1 MAVTTLTI
9 AINGNSSY
17 NIVEDTFDL
26 PDKIE
31 ENSTCS
37 FTIDDTNGTLSF
49 KKGQQVTVDDT
60 LEGRLFT
67 GEIQT
72 IKRHRGPDDVGTHI
86 YHEISCVNKT
96 KKFDERTSNKVYN
109 GQYAGAIAVD
119 QIKDLATIGLIS
131 ANYAIDVDDTQADF
145 RAGTL
150 NGTIAANNVE
160 DGNLELAPAGAVT
173 TIIENTTSVFN
184 NGTLTN
190 CTASGNT
197 LAPTATPT
205 IKLVGTESLT
215 NDANAYT
222 YFKIF
227 SSGAINIISGRYLE
241 YDIWIAASS
250 PEIKAGVDIVFTD
263 GTTLRDASQD
273 YRYYDAQ
280 NIPPHPNHDLTGF
293 ADGKWYHR
301 KFLLDNFSGKTISYV
316 TIAIEGDKG
325 GTYTVY
331 VKNVYETDGAG
342 TNINTFFN
350 STLNTQKQMQN
361 SGYSNVTISVVN
373 TYDCTTS
380 NRVSPSYNID
390 QVKILK
396 SSFFS
401 WTEIQPN
408 NTNIL
413 LEYSL
418 DGGNSYTTCTQ
429 NAALPNLP
437 AGLSLSGKSIQF
449 RQTFQQLTDAS
460 PEDKPTLSGMSCTLY
475 PSYNA
480 TKSDATVS
488 AATSGQWGA
497 GTLSNTQAP
506 AAILLLLG
514 AVRNWDKADLSG
526 MTIFGGSASGPGP
539 TTVKQH
545 CNLKTLWVEVGNSM
559 EGRSRLDFVGSWADA
574 IVEVDVYID
583 VTTGK
588 PGIVYRTT
596 GWSNYDANYAYAVE
610 CTLTSVSL
618 QRGSNSSA
626 ASAGTRTQVAT
637 ATLAISSASWHRL
650 KVIFVGSNHQV
661 FIDDIQYI
669 NATDST
675 YTGAGNVGLRAAN
688 ANASAG
694 YQGQFQ
700 NFGITV
706 TGLSGTWV
714 SPSQSLTSVGSYLT
728 SVVSWQDV
736 SINNQNTTLLVEST
750 INGGSSW
757 QTVTNG
763 STIPNLTAGQSLS
776 GISVQFRITLTTVNA
791 SSMPQIQS
799 FVARILGAFS
809 SSGTRVSKA
818 LSLSSV
824 GVCGSTLVFWNA
836 IQPANTT
843 ITVATS
849 LDGTSYT
856 NVSSGGS
863 IAGLNQQPAPTIDSF
878 NLISSANY
886 TNTARTGGTATA
898 GWIWDSANSRL
909 GVSGG
914 TNALLLYA
922 AVSTKDA
929 DIYFDLDEADQGGL
943 VWRRSDNSNFY
954 SLEIFDASSSAG
966 ATNVMRLFKVVANV
980 KTQIGSDI
988 SISLI
993 RGQIVKRVRVLMVG
1007 TAISVYFDGSLV
1019 RSTTDSSLTGPG
1031 LIGFIQVSGIARFYN
1046 LRIQPQGDNLSGK
1059 QVYTRITLTSTDPTV
1074 TPQVT
1079 DFTTLVTNPNIQ
1091 MGALI
1096 PTANYVNTYRSD
1108 NIADL
1113 TKQSDY
1119 ISNVKPDSSF
1129 IFQQRQTTP
1138 APWVLVSSVAP
1149 INNDIL
1155 SGMYVEDGADLYRN
1169 RQIIT
1174 GVKDQ
1179 LNFNDTK
1186 IGDGTSTSWTLKY
1199 NVVSISSMTLNGQSV
1214 TFGVKGVD
1222 SGKNF
1227 YYEVGSNSIAADTS
1241 QTVLQT
1247 TDSLFISGVGE
1258 YETGVTRDNT
1268 GQFPNT
1274 VSQKDYIAQCGLSI
1288 PVLTLLSQASAAQN
1302 ASGTSDDL
1310 DVSLCRRIAL
1320 DINITAHSGTSPTV
1334 QFFLE
1339 RKSADGNYTIL
1350 WQSSVL
1356 STLTTASQSI
1366 GPKCTTK
1373 ESLGS
1378 TVHLRWAIGGSS
1390 SPTVTFSASILGKVD
1405 PSLAGIGVVEAVED
1419 VSGLNLTIAA
1429 AQTLGDSRLQKYGV
1443 QGRTLYFTTR
1453 RTGLAAGQY
1462 LNCFIP
1468 EYQMN
1473 DAALLITSVGRK
1485 QKTYVDVSGNMTQDY
1500 MFEVE
1505 ATEAS
1510 NLPSWQKAMSDAG
1523 IT

>member
-1 MAVTTLTI
+1 MATSLTI
-9 AINGNSSY
+9 AINAVNSY
-17 NIVEDTFDL
+17 NIVEGSFDL
-26 PDKIE
+26 PDQIE
-31 ENSTCS
+31 QNSNCT
-37 FTIDDTNGTLSF
+37 FTIDDTNGVFLF

-67 GEIQT
+67 GEIQG
-72 IKRHRGPDDVGTHI
+72 IRRHRGPDDVGTHI
-86 YHEISCVNKT
+86 YHEVTCVNKT
-96 KKFDERTSNKVYN
+96 KKFDERTSNKVYTS
-109 GQYAGAIAVD
+109 QYAGAIAVD

-131 ANYAIDVDDTQADF
+131 ANYAMDVDDTQGDF
-145 RAGTL
+145 SAGTL
-150 NGTIAANNVE
+150 SGTIATNNVE
-160 DGNLELAPAGAVT
+160 DGNLELAPAGATT
-173 TIIENTTSVFN
+173 TITEKTTSVFN
-184 NGTLTN
+184 NGTLN
-190 CTASGNT
+190 GVTASGNT
-197 LAPTATPT
+197 LAPTATST

-215 NDANAYT
+215 NDANAYI

-227 SSGAINIISGRYLE
+227 TSGAISVISGRYLE
-241 YDIWIAASS
+241 YDMWIGASS
-250 PEIKAGVDIVFTD
+250 PEFKAGVDIIFTD
-263 GTTLRDASQD
+263 GSTLRDASQT
-273 YRYYDAQ
+273 YVYYDDQ
-280 NIPPHPNHDLTGF
+280 NIPPHPNKDQTGF
-293 ADGKWYHR
+293 ADGKWRHR
-301 KFLLDNFSGKTISYV
+301 KFFLDNFVGKTISHV
-316 TIAIEGDKG
+316 DIAIEGDKG
-325 GTYTVY
+325 GAYTAY
-331 VKNVYETDGAG
+331 FKNILYTDGAG
-342 TNINTFFN
+342 TTLQTFFN
-350 STLNTQKQMQN
+350 GTLNTQKQMQN
-361 SGYSNVTISVVN
+361 SGYSHVALSVVN
-373 TYDCTTS
+373 TYDCTTA

-401 WTEIQPN
+401 WTEVQPT

-437 AGLSLSGKSIQF
+437 AGLSVAGMSIQF
-449 RQTFQQLTDAS
+449 RQSFQQLTGAS
-460 PEDKPTLSGMSCTLY
+460 PEDKPILSSMACTLY
-475 PSYNA
+475 PSYTA
-480 TKSDATVS
+480 SKSDATVN
-488 AATSGQWGA
+488 ATTTSQWNA
-497 GTLSNTQAP
+497 GTLTNTQASNN
-506 AAILLLLG
+506 ILLLLG
-514 AVRNWDKADLSG
+514 AVRNWDTADLSN
-526 MTIFGGSASGPGP
+526 MTIFGGGASGTGP
-539 TTVKQH
+539 TTVRQH
-545 CNLKTLWVEVGNSM
+545 CNLKTLWVEVGISL
-559 EGRSRLDFVGSWADA
+559 EGRARLDFPGTWANA
-574 IVEVDVYID
+574 IVEVDVYVD
-583 VTTGK
+583 STTGK
-588 PGIVYRTT
+588 PGLTYRTT
-596 GWSNYDANYAYAVE
+596 NWSNYDSNYAYCIE
-610 CTLTSVSL
+610 ITLTNISL
-618 QRGSNSSA
+618 AKGSNSSA
-626 ASAGTRTQVAT
+626 ASNGTRTVVSSAS
-637 ATLAISSASWHRL
+637 ISIASASWHRL
-650 KVIFVGSNHQV
+650 KVIFNGSNHQV
-661 FIDDIQYI
+661 FLDDISYI

-675 YTGAGNVGLRAAN
+675 YTAAGSIALRASN
-688 ANASAG
+688 SSASVG

-714 SPSQSLTSVGSYLT
+714 SPSQSLTSLGTYLT

-736 SINNQNTTLLVEST
+736 SIGTQNTTLLVEST

-763 STIPNLTAGQSLS
+763 GTISGLTPGQSLS
-776 GISVQFRITLTTVNA
+776 GISVQFRVTLTTASA
-791 SSMPQIQS
+791 SSMPQIEY
-799 FVARILGAFS
+799 FVARVLGGFS

-824 GVCGSTLVFWNA
+824 GICGSTLVFWNA
-836 IQPANTT
+836 IQPNGTT

-898 GWIWDSANSRL
+898 GWVWDSANSRL
-909 GVSGG
+909 SVSGG

-922 AVSTKDA
+922 SISTKDA
-929 DIYFDLDEADQGGL
+929 DVYFDLDQADQGGL
-943 VWRRSDNSNFY
+943 VWRRTDNSNFY
-954 SLEIFDASSSAG
+954 ELDIFDASSSAG
-966 ATNVMRLFKVVANV
+966 ATNVMRLFKTVANV
-980 KTQIGSDI
+980 KTQIGSDMPI
-988 SISLI
+988 TLV

-1007 TAISVYFDGSLV
+1007 TAISIYFDATLAL
-1019 RSTTDSSLTGPG
+1019 STTDSSLTGPG

-1059 QVYTRITLTSTDPTV
+1059 QVYTRITLTSTDPTA

-1091 MGALI
+1091 MGVLI
-1096 PTANYVNTYRSD
+1096 PTADYSNTYRSD
-1108 NIADL
+1108 NIRDL
-1113 TKQSDY
+1113 TRQSDY
-1119 ISNVKPDSSF
+1119 ISNVKPDLSF

-1138 APWVLVSSVAP
+1138 APWVLASPPAP
-1149 INNDIL
+1149 VNNDIL

-1169 RQIIT
+1169 RHILT

-1179 LNFNDTK
+1179 LNFNETK
-1186 IGDGTSTSWTLKY
+1186 IGDGSSTSWTLKF
-1199 NVVSISSMTLNGQSV
+1199 NVVSISSMSLNGQSV

-1247 TDSLFISGVGE
+1247 TDSLFVSGVGE
-1258 YETGVTRDNT
+1258 YETSVTRDNT
-1268 GQFPNT
+1268 GQFPGT

-1288 PVLTLLSQASAAQN
+1288 PTLTLLSQASAAQN
-1302 ASGTSDDL
+1302 ANGTSDDL
-1310 DVSLCRRIAL
+1310 DVSLCKRIAV

-1339 RKSADGNYTIL
+1339 RKDPFGNYTIL
-1350 WQSSVL
+1350 WQSSVI

-1366 GPKCTTK
+1366 GAKCTTK

-1378 TVHLRWAIGGSS
+1378 TVHLRWTIGGSA

-1405 PSLAGIGVVEAVED
+1405 AGLAGIGVVEAIED
-1419 VSGLNLTIAA
+1419 VSGQGLTVAA

-1453 RTGLAAGQY
+1453 RTGLASGQY

-1473 DAALLITSVGRK
+1473 DAALLITSVDRK
-1485 QKTYVDVSGNMTQDY
+1485 QKTYVDAGGNMTQDY
-1500 MFEVE
+1500 TFDVE
-1505 ATEAS
+1505 AVEAS
-1510 NLPSWQKAMSDAG
+1510 NLSSWAKAMNDAG